1 MLDITDLI
9 RSALRKLGPE
19 RCQQALVAFEHP
31 TENWQHCVLARA
43 YGPPGALFAVVD
55 DDGVVTSDSVAAAL
69 GLTSHEVRAVVAAFD
84 SPAHRSEL
92 RALFESVAAIA
103 QPCAV
108 T

>member
-1 MLDITDLI
+1 MLADLI
-9 RSALRKLGPE
+9 HSAVRKLGPE

-31 TENWQHCVLARA
+31 IENFHHCVLARA

-69 GLTSHEVRAVVAAFD
+69 GLTSEEVNAVIAAFD
-84 SPAHRSEL
+84 SRGLRPAL
-92 RALFESVAAIA
+92 RVQFESVAALAIPSR
-103 QPCAV
+103 PCL